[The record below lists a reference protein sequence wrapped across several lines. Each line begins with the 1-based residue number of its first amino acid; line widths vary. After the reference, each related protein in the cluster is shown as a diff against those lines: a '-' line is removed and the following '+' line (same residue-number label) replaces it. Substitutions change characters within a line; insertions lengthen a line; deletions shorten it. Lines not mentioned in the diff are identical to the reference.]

1 MFALLHA
8 EILRQSEGKP
18 VEVLVACD
26 NKEISIG
33 KKRQNL
39 LEKAT
44 GDHICF
50 IDDDD
55 FVAPTY
61 VDEILAALET
71 KPDCVGF
78 KIHCTTNGGN
88 PQSAIT
94 SMRYPKWVDN
104 KDGYAHCRSPYQ
116 KTPIKR
122 SIALQVGFPNLRY
135 AEDHVYSIG
144 VTRLIKTELFID
156 SVLYFYRFRTEPF
169 ATKYG
174 FDFPAKKA
182 VVAPIVPSTKSSIKP
197 SHKLRYGPQG
207 EVLK

>member
-8 EILRQSEGKP
+8 EILRQSEGRS

-39 LEKAT
+39 LEQAT
-44 GDHICF
+44 GNYCAF

-55 FVAPTY
+55 FVAPDY
-61 VDEILAALET
+61 VDKILSALET

-94 SMRYPKWVDN
+94 SIRYPKWVDN
-104 KDGYAHCRSPYQ
+104 VDGYAHCRSVYHKSPV
-116 KTPIKR
+116 R
-122 SIALQVGFPNLRY
+122 RELALQVGFPDLRY
-135 AEDHVYSIG
+135 SEDRVYSIG
-144 VTRLIKTELFID
+144 IMKLVKTEVFID

-169 ATKYG
+169 AKKYG
-174 FDFPAKKA
+174 FDFPVKKA
-182 VVAPIVPSTKSSIKP
+182 VAPIAPSTKSSIKP
-197 SHKLRYGPQG
+197 SLKLRYGPQG